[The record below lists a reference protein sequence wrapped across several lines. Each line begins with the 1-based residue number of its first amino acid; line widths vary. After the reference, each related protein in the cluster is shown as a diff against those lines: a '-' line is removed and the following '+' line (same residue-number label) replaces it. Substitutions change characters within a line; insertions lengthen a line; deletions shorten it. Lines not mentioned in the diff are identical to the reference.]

1 MMKPIQKVTV
11 SIDFGDKELQVGELI
26 KEGRGI
32 YFKYYTEFIKT
43 GLELSP
49 FHLPLND
56 TIYSAP
62 SQPFEGLFGV
72 FSDSLPD
79 GWGRLLLDRTLTAK
93 GILLQDITPLQRL
106 SYVGLKGMGALIYR
120 PQIETSFEET
130 LQVELDAIAKEM
142 TVVLQGASSLAIDAL
157 YEMGGSSGGAR
168 PKILVGYHPETEHL
182 IHGIEPLPAG
192 YEHWLIKFPSSND
205 RTDIAQI
212 EYAYH
217 KMALAAGIT
226 MNPCKLF
233 ETESG
238 KVFFGT
244 KRFDRTENG
253 RLHLHSAAGM
263 LNDNFRYSTMDYGNL
278 MDATFRL
285 ENDVAGHEKILRIA
299 AFNVFAHNRDDHSKN
314 ISYLM
319 DAAGKWQLAPAYD
332 LTYSNSSHG
341 MHSTTI
347 AREGTKPGKTHLLE
361 LANEF
366 LLKNGAVI
374 IEEVADAVSQWK
386 SYAKDAGVTK
396 ESMDLIEK
404 KMQGTLKL

>member
-1 MMKPIQKVTV
+1 MKAIPKVTV
-11 SIDFGDKELQVGELI
+11 SIDFGSKELQVGELI
-26 KEGRGI
+26 QEGKGI
-32 YFKYYTEFIKT
+32 YFKYYTEFIKK
-43 GLELSP
+43 GLALSP
-49 FHLPLND
+49 FHLPLHAR
-56 TIYSAP
+56 IYTAP
-62 SQPFEGLFGV
+62 LQPFDGLFGV

-93 GILLQDITPLQRL
+93 GILIEDISPLQRL
-106 SYVGLKGMGALIYR
+106 CYVGLKGMGALVYR
-120 PQIETSFEET
+120 PQIETSVQER

-142 TVVLQGASSLAIDAL
+142 QVVLQGASSLAIDEL

-168 PKILVGYHPETEHL
+168 PKILAGYHPGTEHL
-182 IHGIEPLPAG
+182 IHGIEPLPLG

-205 RTDIAQI
+205 RTDIASI

-217 KMALAAGIT
+217 RMALAAGIT
-226 MNPCKLF
+226 MNPCTLF

-244 KRFDRTENG
+244 KRFDRTEHG

-285 ENDVAGHEKILRIA
+285 EHDVAGLEKILRIA

-319 DAAGKWQLAPAYD
+319 DSEGSWQLAPAYD

-341 MHSTTI
+341 MHSTSV
-347 AREGTKPGKTHLLE
+347 AREGKQPGKRHLLE
-361 LANEF
+361 LANAF
-366 LLKNGAVI
+366 GLKNGAVL
-374 IEEVADAVSQWK
+374 IEQVVDAVSRWN
-386 SYAKDAGVTK
+386 SFAKEAGVAK
-396 ESMDLIEK
+396 ESNQLIGNKIEG
-404 KMQGTLKL
+404 MLKL

>member
-1 MMKPIQKVTV
+1 MKHIQKVIV
-11 SIDFGDKELQVGELI
+11 SINFGNKEQQVGELI
-26 KEGRGI
+26 QEGKNI
-32 YFKYYTEFIKT
+32 YFKYYTEFITT
-43 GLELSP
+43 GIELSP

-56 TIYSAP
+56 IIYTAP
-62 SQPFEGLFGV
+62 NQPFEGLFGL

-93 GILLQDITPLQRL
+93 GVLLQDITPLQRL

-120 PQIETSFEET
+120 PQIETSFQET

-142 TVVLQGASSLAIDAL
+142 SVILQGESSLAIDEL

-168 PKILVGYHPETEHL
+168 PKILVGYHPKTQHL
-182 IHGIEPLPAG
+182 IHGTESLPEG

-205 RTDIAQI
+205 RTDSAEI

-217 KMALAAGIT
+217 KMALAAGIA
-226 MNPCKLF
+226 MNPCALF
-233 ETESG
+233 KTASG
-238 KVFFGT
+238 KIFFGT
-244 KRFDRTENG
+244 RRFDRIEDG

-285 ENDVAGHEKILRIA
+285 ERDVAGHEKILRIA
-299 AFNVFAHNRDDHSKN
+299 AFNVFVHNRDDHSKN

-319 DAAGKWQLAPAYD
+319 DSAGNWQLAPAYD

-341 MHSTTI
+341 MHSTTV
-347 AREGTKPGKTHLLE
+347 AREGIHPGKSHLLE
-361 LANEF
+361 LAKEF
-366 LLKNGAVI
+366 RMKNGTLI
-374 IEEVADAVSQWK
+374 IEQVSDAVSQWK
-386 SYAKDAGVTK
+386 SYAIDAGITS
-396 ESMDLIEK
+396 ESMGLIENK
-404 KMQGTLKL
+404 IQGNLKI

>member
-1 MMKPIQKVTV
+1 MKSIQKVIV
-11 SIDFGDKELQVGELI
+11 SIDFGAKERQIGELI

-43 GLELSP
+43 GLAISP
-49 FHLPLND
+49 FHLPLKD
-56 TIYSAP
+56 SIYSAP
-62 SQPFEGLFGV
+62 LQPFEGLFGV

-93 GILLQDITPLQRL
+93 GVLLQDISPLQRL
-106 SYVGLKGMGALIYR
+106 SYVGLKGMGALTYR
-120 PQIETSFEET
+120 PQIETAAQEIV
-130 LQVELDAIAKEM
+130 QVELEAIAKEM
-142 TVVLQGASSLAIDAL
+142 NLVLKGDSSLAIDEL

-168 PKILVGYHPETEHL
+168 PKILVSYHPQTGHL
-182 IHGIEPLPAG
+182 MYGEEPLSEG

-205 RTDIAQI
+205 RIDSASI

-238 KVFFGT
+238 KLFFGT
-244 KRFDRTENG
+244 KRFDRTEKD
-253 RLHLHSAAGM
+253 RLHMHSAAGM

-285 ENDVAGHEKILRIA
+285 ERDVAGQEKILRLA

-314 ISYLM
+314 CSYLM
-319 DAAGKWQLAPAYD
+319 NESGNWQLAPAYD

-347 AREGTKPGKTHLLE
+347 AREGAHPGKKHVLE

-366 LLKNGAVI
+366 RLKQGTVIMEQVIHAVT
-374 IEEVADAVSQWK
+374 QWK
-386 SYAKDAGVTK
+386 SFAKDASVSK
-396 ESMDLIEK
+396 ESMDVIEK
-404 KMQGTLKL
+404 KIQGILKL

>member
-1 MMKPIQKVTV
+1 MKPIQKVTV
-11 SIDFGDKELQVGELI
+11 SIGFGDKELQVGELI

-49 FHLPLND
+49 FHLPLKD
-56 TIYSAP
+56 SIYSAP
-62 SQPFEGLFGV
+62 SQPFDGLFGV
-72 FSDSLPD
+72 FWDSLPD

-106 SYVGLKGMGALIYR
+106 SYVGLKGMGALLYR
-120 PQIETSFEET
+120 PQIESAFQET
-130 LQVELDAIAKEM
+130 FQVELDAIDKEM
-142 TVVLQGASSLAIDAL
+142 RAVLEGASSLAIDEL
-157 YEMGGSSGGAR
+157 YAMGGSSGGAR
-168 PKILVGYHPETEHL
+168 PKILVGYHPGNKHL
-182 IHGIEPLPAG
+182 IYGIEPLPAG

-217 KMALAAGIT
+217 KMALQAGIA
-226 MNPCKLF
+226 MNSCKLF
-233 ETESG
+233 ASESG

-244 KRFDRTENG
+244 KRFDRTEQG
-253 RLHLHSAAGM
+253 RFHLHSAAGM
-263 LNDNFRYSTMDYGNL
+263 LNDNFRYSTIDYGNL

-285 ENDVAGHEKILRIA
+285 EHDVAGQEKIVRIA

-319 DAAGKWQLAPAYD
+319 DSAGKWQLAPAYD

-347 AREGTKPGKTHLLE
+347 AREGANPRKSHLLE

-366 LLKNGAVI
+366 RLKNGAVI
-374 IEEVADAVSQWK
+374 IAQVADAVSHWK
-386 SYAKDAGVTK
+386 WYAKDAGVTK

-404 KMQGTLKL
+404 KLQGILKL

>member
-1 MMKPIQKVTV
+1 MKSIQKVIV
-11 SIDFGDKELQVGELI
+11 SIDFGSQELQVGELI

-43 GLELSP
+43 GFELSP

-56 TIYSAP
+56 SIYTAP
-62 SQPFEGLFGV
+62 AQPFEGLFGV

-106 SYVGLKGMGALIYR
+106 SYVGLKGMGALLYR
-120 PQIETSFEET
+120 PQIETTAQET
-130 LQVELDAIAKEM
+130 FQVELDAIAKEM
-142 TVVLQGASSLAIDAL
+142 DLVLQGASSLAIDTL

-168 PKILVGYHPETEHL
+168 PKILVGYHPGTQHL
-182 IHGIEPLPAG
+182 IHGIEPMPEG

-217 KMALAAGIT
+217 KMALAAGIA

-233 ETESG
+233 EAESG

-244 KRFDRTENG
+244 KRFDRTEHG
-253 RLHLHSAAGM
+253 QLHLHSAAGM

-285 ENDVAGHEKILRIA
+285 EHDVTGHEKILRIA

-319 DAAGKWQLAPAYD
+319 DSSGKWQLAPAYD

-347 AREGTKPGKTHLLE
+347 AREGKQPGKSHLLE

-366 LLKNGAVI
+366 RLKNGPVI
-374 IEEVADAVSQWK
+374 IAQVADAVSQWK
-386 SYAKDAGVTK
+386 WYAKDACVTK

-404 KMQGTLKL
+404 KMQGTLN

>member
-1 MMKPIQKVTV
+1 MKPIQKVIV
-11 SIDFGDKELQVGELI
+11 SIDFGFKEIQVGELI
-26 KEGRGI
+26 KQGKGVF
-32 YFKYYTEFIKT
+32 FKYYTEFIKT
-43 GLELSP
+43 GLNISP
-49 FHLPLND
+49 FHLPLKD
-56 TIYSAP
+56 SIYTAP
-62 SQPFEGLFGV
+62 LQPFEGLFSV

-93 GILLQDITPLQRL
+93 GILIQDITPLQRL
-106 SYVGLKGMGALIYR
+106 SYVGLKGMGALVYR
-120 PQIETSFEET
+120 PEIESSSQET
-130 LQVELDAIAKEM
+130 LQIELDAIAKEM
-142 TVVLQGASSLAIDAL
+142 AVVLQGDSSLAIDQL
-157 YEMGGSSGGAR
+157 YDMGGSSGGAR

-182 IHGIEPLPAG
+182 IHGIEPLPEG

-217 KMALAAGIT
+217 KMALAAGIDMST
-226 MNPCKLF
+226 CRLF
-233 ETESG
+233 ETQSG
-238 KVFFGT
+238 KIFFGT
-244 KRFDRTENG
+244 KRFDRTQTG

-285 ENDVAGHEKILRIA
+285 EHDVAGHEKILRIA

-319 DAAGKWQLAPAYD
+319 DSEGSWKLAPAYD

-341 MHSTTI
+341 MHSTTV
-347 AREGTKPGKTHLLE
+347 AREGAHPGKSHLTE

-366 LLKNGAVI
+366 RLKNGMQI
-374 IEEVADAVSQWK
+374 IEQAAEAISSWG
-386 SYAKDAGVTK
+386 SFSKDAGVTK
-396 ESMDLIEK
+396 ESRNLIEK
-404 KMQGTLKL
+404 KMQSILKL

>member
-1 MMKPIQKVTV
+1 MKSIQKVIV
-11 SIDFGDKELQVGELI
+11 SIDFGSKEFQVGELI

-43 GLELSP
+43 GFELSP

-56 TIYSAP
+56 SIYKAP
-62 SQPFEGLFGV
+62 VQPFEGLFGV

-79 GWGRLLLDRTLTAK
+79 GWGQLLLDRTLTAK
-93 GILLQDITPLQRL
+93 GILLQDISPLQRL
-106 SYVGLKGMGALIYR
+106 SYVGLKGMGALLYR
-120 PQIETSFEET
+120 PQIETTAQET

-142 TVVLQGASSLAIDAL
+142 VLVLQGASSLAIDAL

-168 PKILVGYHPETEHL
+168 PKILVGYHPGTQHL
-182 IHGIEPLPAG
+182 IHGIEPMPEG

-217 KMALAAGIT
+217 KMALAAGIA

-244 KRFDRTENG
+244 KRFDRTEHG

-285 ENDVAGHEKILRIA
+285 EHDVTGLEKILRIA

-319 DAAGKWQLAPAYD
+319 DSSGKWQLAPAYD

-347 AREGTKPGKTHLLE
+347 AREGKQPGKSHLLE

-366 LLKNGAVI
+366 RLKNGTVI
-374 IEEVADAVSQWK
+374 IDQVADAVSQWK
-386 SYAKDAGVTK
+386 WYAKDACVTK

-404 KMQGTLKL
+404 KMQGTLN

>member
-1 MMKPIQKVTV
+1 MKSIQKVIV
-11 SIDFGDKELQVGELI
+11 SIDFGAKEHQVGELI
-26 KEGRGI
+26 QEGKGI

-43 GLELSP
+43 SLAISP
-49 FHLPLND
+49 FHLPLKD
-56 TIYSAP
+56 SIYTAP
-62 SQPFEGLFGV
+62 AQPFEGLFGV

-79 GWGRLLLDRTLTAK
+79 GWGRLLLDRKLTAK
-93 GILLQDITPLQRL
+93 GVLLQDISPLQRL
-106 SYVGLKGMGALIYR
+106 SYVGLKGMGALTYR
-120 PQIETSFEET
+120 PQIETTAQEIV
-130 LQVELDAIAKEM
+130 QVELEAIAKEM
-142 TVVLQGASSLAIDAL
+142 NLVLKGDSSLAIDEL

-168 PKILVGYHPETEHL
+168 PKILVSYHPQTGHL
-182 IHGIEPLPAG
+182 MYGEEPLSGG

-205 RTDIAQI
+205 RIDSASI

-238 KVFFGT
+238 KLFFGT
-244 KRFDRTENG
+244 KRFDRTEKD
-253 RLHLHSAAGM
+253 RLHMHSAAGM

-285 ENDVAGHEKILRIA
+285 ERDVAGQEKILRLA

-314 ISYLM
+314 CSYLM
-319 DAAGKWQLAPAYD
+319 NESGNWQLAPAYD

-347 AREGTKPGKTHLLE
+347 AREGANPGKKHVLE

-366 LLKNGAVI
+366 RLKQGTLIMEQVIHAV
-374 IEEVADAVSQWK
+374 AQWK
-386 SYAKDAGVTK
+386 SFAKDASVSK
-396 ESMDLIEK
+396 ESMDVIEK
-404 KMQGTLKL
+404 KIQVILKL

>member
-1 MMKPIQKVTV
+1 MKPIQKVIV
-11 SIDFGDKELQVGELI
+11 SIDFGGKELQVGELI
-26 KEGRGI
+26 KEGKGI
-32 YFKYYTEFIKT
+32 YFKYYTEFLKS

-49 FHLPLND
+49 FHLPLHD
-56 TIYSAP
+56 RIYTAS

-79 GWGRLLLDRTLTAK
+79 GWGRLLLDRTLTAR
-93 GILLQDITPLQRL
+93 GVLIEDITPLHRL

-120 PQIETSFEET
+120 PQIESSFQEIF
-130 LQVELDAIAKEM
+130 QIELDAISKEM
-142 TVVLQGASSLAIDAL
+142 TAVLQGSSSLVIDEL

-168 PKILVGYHPETEHL
+168 PKILVGYHPGTGHL
-182 IHGIEPLPAG
+182 IHGIEPLPEG
-192 YEHWLIKFPSSND
+192 YEHWLIKFPSSSD
-205 RTDIAQI
+205 RIDSAPI

-217 KMALAAGIT
+217 KMALAAGII

-233 ETESG
+233 ESESG

-244 KRFDRTENG
+244 KRFDRTENS
-253 RLHLHSAAGM
+253 RLHLQSAAGM

-285 ENDVAGHEKILRIA
+285 ENDVAGHEKILRIG
-299 AFNVFAHNRDDHSKN
+299 AFNVFTHNRDDHSKN

-319 DAAGKWQLAPAYD
+319 DSEGKWQLAPAYD

-347 AREGTKPGKTHLLE
+347 AREGISPGKSHLIE

-366 LLKNGAVI
+366 RLRHGALI
-374 IEEVADAVSQWK
+374 IEQVTDAVSQWR
-386 SYAKDAGVTK
+386 SYAKDAGVAK
-396 ESMDLIEK
+396 ESMVLIEK
-404 KMQGTLKL
+404 KIQGTLKL

>member
-1 MMKPIQKVTV
+1 MKSIQKVIV
-11 SIDFGDKELQVGELI
+11 SINFGSKEFQVGELI

-43 GLELSP
+43 GFELSP

-56 TIYSAP
+56 SIYKAP
-62 SQPFEGLFGV
+62 VQPFEGLFGV

-79 GWGRLLLDRTLTAK
+79 GWGRLLFDRTLTAK
-93 GILLQDITPLQRL
+93 GILLQDISPLQRL
-106 SYVGLKGMGALIYR
+106 SYVGLKGMGALLYR
-120 PQIETSFEET
+120 PQIETTAQET

-142 TVVLQGASSLAIDAL
+142 DLVLQGASSLPIDTL

-168 PKILVGYHPETEHL
+168 PKILVGYHPGTQHL
-182 IHGIEPLPAG
+182 IHGIEPMPEG

-217 KMALAAGIT
+217 KMALAAGIA

-244 KRFDRTENG
+244 KRFDRTEHG

-285 ENDVAGHEKILRIA
+285 EHDVTGHEKILRIA

-319 DAAGKWQLAPAYD
+319 DSSGKWQLAPAYD
-332 LTYSNSSHG
+332 LTYSNSLHG

-347 AREGTKPGKTHLLE
+347 AREGTQPGKSHLLE

-366 LLKNGAVI
+366 RLKNGTVI
-374 IEEVADAVSQWK
+374 IDQVADAVSQWK
-386 SYAKDAGVTK
+386 WYAKDACVTK

-404 KMQGTLKL
+404 KMQGTLN

>member
-1 MMKPIQKVTV
+1 MKTIPKVTV
-11 SIDFGDKELQVGELI
+11 SIDFGGKEMQVGELI
-26 KEGRGI
+26 MEGRGI

-43 GLELSP
+43 GLAISP

-56 TIYSAP
+56 TIYTAS

-79 GWGRLLLDRTLTAK
+79 GWGRLLLDRTLLAK
-93 GILLQDITPLQRL
+93 GILLQEISPLQRL
-106 SYVGLKGMGALIYR
+106 SYVGLKGMGALLYR
-120 PQIETSFEET
+120 PQIETAYHEN
-130 LQVELDAIAKEM
+130 LHIELDAIAKEM
-142 TVVLQGASSLAIDAL
+142 TVVLQGESSLAIDEL

-168 PKILVGYHPETEHL
+168 PKILVGYHPENGHL
-182 IHGIEPLPAG
+182 IHGMEPLPED

-205 RTDIAQI
+205 RIDSASI

-217 KMALAAGIT
+217 KMALEAGIT

-233 ETESG
+233 KTESG

-244 KRFDRTENG
+244 KRFDRTPQG

-299 AFNVFAHNRDDHSKN
+299 AFNVFTHNRDDHSKN
-314 ISYLM
+314 ISYLL
-319 DAAGKWQLAPAYD
+319 DAAGNWQLAPAYD

-341 MHSTTI
+341 MHSTTV
-347 AREGTKPGKTHLLE
+347 AREGTNPGKTHLLE

-366 LLKNGAVI
+366 RLRHGAVL
-374 IEEVADAVSQWK
+374 IEQVADAVSCWK
-386 SYAKDAGVTK
+386 SFAKDAGVNK
-396 ESMDLIEK
+396 ESMDSIENK
-404 KMQGTLKL
+404 IQGTLKL

>member
-1 MMKPIQKVTV
+1 MKPIQKVTV
-11 SIDFGDKELQVGELI
+11 SLDFGDKELQVGELI

-49 FHLPLND
+49 FYLPLND
-56 TIYSAP
+56 SIYTAP
-62 SQPFEGLFGV
+62 VQPFEGLFGV

-93 GILLQDITPLQRL
+93 GILVQDITPLQRL
-106 SYVGLKGMGALIYR
+106 SYVGLKGMGALLYR
-120 PQIETSFEET
+120 PQIETAAQET
-130 LQVELDAIAKEM
+130 LLVDLEAIAKEM
-142 TVVLQGASSLAIDAL
+142 TVVLQGASSLAIDEL

-168 PKILVGYHPETEHL
+168 PKILVGYHPKTEHL
-182 IHGIEPLPAG
+182 IHGIEPLPKG

-205 RTDIAQI
+205 RTDIASI

-217 KMALAAGIT
+217 KMALTAGIN

-244 KRFDRTENG
+244 KRFDRSENG

-285 ENDVAGHEKILRIA
+285 EQDVAGQEKILRIA

-332 LTYSNSSHG
+332 LTYSNSLHG

-347 AREGTKPGKTHLLE
+347 AREGTNPGKSHLLE

-366 LLKNGAVI
+366 RLKNGAVI
-374 IEEVADAVSQWK
+374 IEQVKHAISQWK
-386 SYAKDAGVTK
+386 RYAKEAGVTK

-404 KMQGTLKL
+404 KMQSTLKL

>member
-1 MMKPIQKVTV
+1 MKPIQKVTV

-43 GLELSP
+43 ELELSP

-56 TIYSAP
+56 SIYTAP
-62 SQPFEGLFGV
+62 AQPFEGLFGV

-79 GWGRLLLDRTLTAK
+79 GWGCLLLDRTLTAK

-120 PQIETSFEET
+120 PQIETTAQET

-142 TVVLQGASSLAIDAL
+142 RVVLQGASSLAIDEL

-168 PKILVGYHPETEHL
+168 PKILVGYHPGTEHL
-182 IHGIEPLPAG
+182 IHGIVPLPEG

-205 RTDIAQI
+205 RTDSAPI

-217 KMALAAGIT
+217 KMALAAGIA

-233 ETESG
+233 ATESG

-244 KRFDRTENG
+244 KRFDRTEHG

-263 LNDNFRYSTMDYGNL
+263 LNDNFRYSTMDYGYL

-285 ENDVAGHEKILRIA
+285 EQDVAGHEKILRIA
-299 AFNVFAHNRDDHSKN
+299 AFNVFVHNRDDHSKN

-319 DAAGKWQLAPAYD
+319 NSAGNWQLAPAYD

-347 AREGTKPGKTHLLE
+347 AREGTHPGKSHLLE

-366 LLKNGAVI
+366 RMKNGAII
-374 IEEVADAVSQWK
+374 IEQVVDAVSQWK
-386 SYAKDAGVTK
+386 SYAKDAGVTT
-396 ESMDLIEK
+396 ESMSLIEK
-404 KMQGTLKL
+404 KMRGTLEL

>member
-1 MMKPIQKVTV
+1 MKAIQKVIV
-11 SIDFGDKELQVGELI
+11 SIDFGTKEHQVGELI
-26 KEGRGI
+26 QEGKGI

-43 GLELSP
+43 GLAISP
-49 FHLPLND
+49 FHLPLKD
-56 TIYSAP
+56 SIYSAP
-62 SQPFEGLFGV
+62 TQPFEGLFGV

-93 GILLQDITPLQRL
+93 GILLQDISPLQRL
-106 SYVGLKGMGALIYR
+106 SYVGLKGMGALTYH
-120 PQIETSFEET
+120 PQIETTAQEI
-130 LQVELDAIAKEM
+130 LQVELEAIAKEM
-142 TVVLQGASSLAIDAL
+142 NLVLQGASSLAIDEL

-168 PKILVGYHPETEHL
+168 PKILVSYHPQTGHL
-182 IHGIEPLPAG
+182 MHGEEALPEG
-192 YEHWLIKFPSSND
+192 YEHWLIKFPSSKD
-205 RTDIAQI
+205 RIDSASI

-238 KVFFGT
+238 KLFFGT
-244 KRFDRTENG
+244 KRFDRTQKD
-253 RLHLHSAAGM
+253 RLHMHSAAGM

-285 ENDVAGHEKILRIA
+285 ERDVAGQEKILRLA

-314 ISYLM
+314 CSYLM
-319 DAAGKWQLAPAYD
+319 DASGNWQLAPAYD

-347 AREGTKPGKTHLLE
+347 AREGANPGKKHVLE

-366 LLKNGAVI
+366 RLKQGTIIMEQVIHAV
-374 IEEVADAVSQWK
+374 AQWK
-386 SYAKDAGVTK
+386 SFAKDAAVSK

-404 KMQGTLKL
+404 KIQGILKL